1 MSTQPLNLTA
11 IEPVNT
17 NPATA
22 NLGRRASDYGRRR
35 RDYIGPLGLAVAL
48 VGIALGQVL
57 EGGHIADVLQ
67 PTAALIVF
75 GGTLGAVIL
84 TTPISMLKS
93 ALRRLKDLLFEEEVA
108 LDSIVEVVVGL
119 SAKARKNG
127 IVALEPEIAQI
138 PHAFLHRGLML
149 AVDGTSLDN
158 LKEMMDL
165 EIKLEMSDAEM
176 DAKVLEAAGGYAPTI
191 GILGAVVGLIQVMK
205 HLDNLSQVGAG
216 IAVAFVATIY
226 GVGSANLLFLPLG
239 QKMRLR
245 AWKAAR
251 TKHLMLEG
259 IISISQGLNPRLVR
273 RRLDAFVRRDNPVR
287 ESRPRLGPPAAESTP
302 A

>member
-1 MSTQPLNLTA
+1 MSTQPVNLAA
-11 IEPVNT
+11 IEPVNA
-17 NPATA
+17 NPAAA
-22 NLGRRASDYGRRR
+22 NRGRRASDYGRRR
-35 RDYIGPLGLAVAL
+35 RDYIGPLGLIVAVT
-48 VGIALGQVL
+48 GIALGQVL
-57 EGGHIADVLQ
+57 EGGRMADVLQ

-75 GGTLGAVIL
+75 GGTIGAVIL
-84 TTPISMLKS
+84 TTPVSMLKS
-93 ALRRLKDLLFEEEVA
+93 ALRRLKDLLFEEEA
-108 LDSIVEVVVGL
+108 SPESIIEVVAGL
-119 SAKARKNG
+119 AAKARKSG
-127 IVALEPEIAQI
+127 IVALEPDIAQI

-158 LKEMMDL
+158 LKEMMEL
-165 EIKLEMSDAEM
+165 EIKLEISEAEM

-259 IISISQGLNPRLVR
+259 IVSISQGLNPRLVR
-273 RRLDAFVRRDNPVR
+273 RRLDAFVRRENRLR
-287 ESRPRLGPPAAESTP
+287 ETGPRPGPPP
-302 A
+302 AGSAPA